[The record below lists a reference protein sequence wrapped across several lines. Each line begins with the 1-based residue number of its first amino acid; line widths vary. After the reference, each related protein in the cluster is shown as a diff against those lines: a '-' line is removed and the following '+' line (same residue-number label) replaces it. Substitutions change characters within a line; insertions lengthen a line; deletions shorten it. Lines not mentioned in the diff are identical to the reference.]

1 MQCDAGVVRRET
13 KGDSTQV
20 TAEELDKNNHEYQVF
35 RGISPCPLVVTYQ
48 KTWIFETEGNSNTA
62 VKKRVHFIMKS
73 RHFPRNHF
81 KYSNTAATCARGAS
95 EEFLNDLKFLQFHL
109 AYHNFNYI

>member
-35 RGISPCPLVVTYQ
+35 RGYFAMSTGSYVPEDL
-48 KTWIFETEGNSNTA
+48 NL
-62 VKKRVHFIMKS
+62 
-73 RHFPRNHF
+73 RNWGKL
-81 KYSNTAATCARGAS
+81 KYSS
-95 EEFLNDLKFLQFHL
+95 EETCSFH
-109 AYHNFNYI
+109 YEKQTFSP